1 MGTSAALDTDPERLA
16 AMFDVNVTGTL
27 RMVQAFTPALA
38 RTSGSKY
45 RSKIL
50 NIGTVISGGAPWHT
64 GYASTKVSGFLLQV
78 GAVNIDTAGR
88 FTGHERCYEAGAR
101 TCRNRRHHPR
111 TR

>member
-64 GYASTKVSGFLLQV
+64 GYASTKVSSLASG
-78 GAVNIDTAGR
+78 D
-88 FTGHERCYEAGAR
+88 
-101 TCRNRRHHPR
+101 
-111 TR
+111 